1 METAVDAPARGAV
14 PTDTFAARLMLVRL
28 HGGNLTA
35 TQAAERC
42 GLTRENWIN
51 WEHGGNPRDFP
62 ATVEAISEGL
72 GIDRDWLSWGGPLA
86 QPERRG
92 PRTVARRRTL
102 NKTYATPPV
111 RPTGPRSQ
119 RVLLAPGHTG
129 GRHPTGRPASAMS
142 GAEQAELRRP
152 AITRHT
158 HSGSST

>member
-1 METAVDAPARGAV
+1 MKTAVDAPTRGAI

-86 QPERRG
+86 QPERRTG
-92 PRTVARRRTL
+92 RHLTRRRTSNERSPRL
-102 NKTYATPPV
+102 TDQTAGATRPV
-111 RPTGPRSQ
+111 TPADQNSGPTGNQHNRSTD
-119 RVLLAPGHTG
+119 VN
-129 GRHPTGRPASAMS
+129 
-142 GAEQAELRRP
+142 RRP
-152 AITRHT
+152 ERISRVTP
-158 HSGSST
+158 